1 MVMIGYLCVLKS
13 KEQQIYMCVCVHVC
27 VLCTL
32 LSIVF
37 PNTAYLLDGL
47 GIMYICQNVEKFIC
61 LIV

>member
-1 MVMIGYLCVLKS
+1 
-13 KEQQIYMCVCVHVC
+13 MCVCAHVY

-32 LSIVF
+32 LRIVF

-47 GIMYICQNVEKFIC
+47 GSMYICQNVEKFIC